1 MHTLSFVMVLLGL
14 GFSGLACATQ
24 PPTPVPSQTQIPT
37 RSPTP
42 TLVPPTTTFT
52 VTPTPTLVPTATP
65 TPFPTPTPPSG
76 PTATPIPLPTPTP
89 TSVPTATP
97 TPLPTPTPVPTPIPP
112 EVTVAAVL
120 NPSLVVVTEE
130 SGVGLG
136 FFVDVRDGSP
146 SSDYI
151 LTNQS
156 IVKDECRVTLQL
168 PSRNGKRLAST
179 VWGQVYARDD
189 SWDLALIEIK
199 AQDWPSV
206 KWGDLGEFKVGDKVF
221 AFELNESNKPPYN
234 VVGGVIRDVQAPR
247 PSRSEGVP
255 GARFV
260 STDFDG
266 SPEINFGPLVDLDGR
281 VLAINSSNLDGNGK
295 PLDRRSTLSLS
306 VEGLIQNIPRL
317 HQGGTVLTTT
327 PSPPI
332 AGRPVTF
339 TILTQ
344 PYETVEVTHV
354 DPRGEETAWIYPE
367 DMVRYRDGEKITTRT
382 FGADACGRVEW
393 TRRGFRD
400 YEGKWTVKTTVSP
413 DTPNARTHTLK
424 YTLEALESEPPEK
437 VHMWTKLNRY
447 QGPGSD
453 AYYSDFVPM
462 ALAADLQAQMARTA
476 DFLEERLGARAE
488 ELQDVYLMGNR
499 ELFEQ
504 VERYMGIEP
513 GWESGFYSK
522 PCRGCYQHRPGI
534 YIQADARDTESALNR
549 ILAHEYAHSLV
560 ETISKQ
566 KSEVLAKW
574 INEGL
579 AGWSEHEVG
588 ISGDRPM
595 SAYRSM
601 FRNADLVR
609 EAAVS
614 GDLFDLSS
622 LENRLAWKSREGD
635 QVTLQ
640 YAQSYMAMRYLIET
654 YGASAAA
661 SMIADL
667 GVRGTLGIALET
679 ATGVAYR
686 EFESG
691 FVEWLKKDEPTS
703 SYYDKGIE
711 HYNAGKYQEAVD
723 QFSTLIGID
732 PSRAIAFRYR
742 GRAYYQLNQYDMA
755 IEDFD
760 QAIHFDPADASGY
773 NWRGNAYYKLKQYQR
788 TLEDFD
794 QAITLGPTAQNYTNR
809 GSSYQNLKQYERAIQ
824 DFDQALRLDPDY
836 VYAYTWRATAHRKL
850 GSIEKARSDE
860 AKACSLDKTY
870 CD

>member
-1 MHTLSFVMVLLGL
+1 M
-14 GFSGLACATQ
+14 
-24 PPTPVPSQTQIPT
+24 
-37 RSPTP
+37 
-42 TLVPPTTTFT
+42 
-52 VTPTPTLVPTATP
+52 
-65 TPFPTPTPPSG
+65 
-76 PTATPIPLPTPTP
+76 
-89 TSVPTATP
+89 
-97 TPLPTPTPVPTPIPP
+97 
-112 EVTVAAVL
+112 
-120 NPSLVVVTEE
+120 
-130 SGVGLG
+130 G

-151 LTNQS
+151 LTRQS
-156 IVKDECRVTLQL
+156 IAKNECRVALRL
-168 PSRNGKRLAST
+168 PPAKNEAVRSAI
-179 VWGQVYARDD
+179 WGQVYARDGVL
-189 SWDLALIEIK
+189 DLTLVEIP
-199 AQDWPSV
+199 ARGSPSV
-206 KWGDLGEFKVGDKVF
+206 EWGDLGDVAVGDRVF
-221 AFELNESNKPPYN
+221 AFRIGNGWPYQIVEGVVRDLN
-234 VVGGVIRDVQAPR
+234 APA
-247 PSRSEGVP
+247 SLGLEKVP

-260 STDFDG
+260 LTDFDG
-266 SPEINFGPLVDLDGR
+266 GPDSNGGPLVDLDGR
-281 VLAINSSNLDGNGK
+281 VLAINSTDVDVQKMSADQRL
-295 PLDRRSTLSLS
+295 TLSLS
-306 VEGLIQNIPRL
+306 ARRLLPDIPRVGHSATL
-317 HQGGTVLTTT
+317 LTTT
-327 PSPPI
+327 PSHPI

-339 TILTQ
+339 AIETQ
-344 PYETVEVTHV
+344 PYQTVEVTIL
-354 DPRGEETAWIYPE
+354 DPSGEEAAWIYPE
-367 DMVRYRDGEKITTRT
+367 DRVKYKDGETITTRT

-393 TRRGFRD
+393 TRRGFLD
-400 YEGKWTVKTTVSP
+400 YEGEWAVKTTVSP
-413 DTPNARTHTLK
+413 GALNESTHTLQ
-424 YTLEALESEPPEK
+424 YTLEALESEPPER

-462 ALAADLQAQMARTA
+462 ALATDLQAQLSHTA

-488 ELQDVYLMGNR
+488 ELQDVFLMGNR

-504 VERYMGIEP
+504 VERYMGFEP
-513 GWESGFYSK
+513 GWEAGFYSK
-522 PCRGCYQHRPGI
+522 PCLECYQHRPGI
-534 YIQADARDTESALNR
+534 YIQADAHDTESALHR
-549 ILAHEYAHSLV
+549 TLAHEYAHSLA
-560 ETISKQ
+560 EDLSGQ
-566 KSEVLAKW
+566 KGEVLPRW
-574 INEGL
+574 VNEGL
-579 AGWSEHEVG
+579 AGWSEYEVG
-588 ISGDRPM
+588 IAGDRPV

-601 FRNADLVR
+601 FRKADLVR
-609 EAAVS
+609 EGALS

-622 LENRLAWKSREGD
+622 LESGLAWASREGD
-635 QVTLQ
+635 EVTLQ

-691 FVEWLKKDEPTS
+691 FVEWLKKEEPTS

>member
-1 MHTLSFVMVLLGL
+1 
-14 GFSGLACATQ
+14 
-24 PPTPVPSQTQIPT
+24 
-37 RSPTP
+37 
-42 TLVPPTTTFT
+42 
-52 VTPTPTLVPTATP
+52 
-65 TPFPTPTPPSG
+65 
-76 PTATPIPLPTPTP
+76 
-89 TSVPTATP
+89 
-97 TPLPTPTPVPTPIPP
+97 
-112 EVTVAAVL
+112 VAAVL
-120 NPSLVVVTEE
+120 NPSLVVVTGE

-168 PSRNGKRLAST
+168 PSRNGKRLEST

-199 AQDWPSV
+199 AQDRPSV
-206 KWGDLGEFKVGDKVF
+206 KWGDLREFKVGDRVF

-247 PSRSEGVP
+247 PSRIEGMP

-266 SPEINFGPLVDLDGR
+266 GPEINFGPLVDPDGR
-281 VLAINSSNLDGNGK
+281 VLAINSTHSDGNGK
-295 PLDRRSTLSLS
+295 PPDRRSTLSLS
-306 VEGLIQNIPRL
+306 AEGLIQNIPRL
-317 HQGGTVLTTT
+317 HQVGTVLTTT

-339 TILTQ
+339 TIVTQ

-354 DPRGEETAWIYPE
+354 DPTGEETGWIYPE
-367 DMVRYRDGEKITTRT
+367 DMVWSRDGETITTRT

-393 TRRGFRD
+393 TRRGFLD
-400 YEGKWTVKTTVSP
+400 YEGEWAVKTTVSP
-413 DTPNARTHTLK
+413 GTLNGGTHTLR

-437 VHMWTKLNRY
+437 VHMWTELNRY

-462 ALAADLQAQMARTA
+462 ALATDLQAQLARTA
-476 DFLEERLGARAE
+476 DFLEERLGVRAE

-504 VERYMGIEP
+504 VERYMDFKP
-513 GWESGFYSK
+513 GWEVGFYSK
-522 PCRGCYQHRPGI
+522 PCLGCYQHRPGI
-534 YIQADARDTESALNR
+534 YIQADAHGTESALHR
-549 ILAHEYAHSLV
+549 TLAHEYAHSLA
-560 ETISKQ
+560 EDLSGQ
-566 KSEVLAKW
+566 KGEVLPRW
-574 INEGL
+574 VDEGL

-588 ISGDRPM
+588 ISGDRPL

-601 FRNADLVR
+601 FRKADLVR
-609 EAAVS
+609 STALS
-614 GDLFDLSS
+614 GNLFDLYS
-622 LENRLAWKSREGD
+622 LESRLAWASREGD
-635 QVTLQ
+635 EVTLQ

-679 ATGVAYR
+679 ATGVASR

-691 FVEWLKKDEPTS
+691 FVEWLKQEEATS
-703 SYYDKGIE
+703 SYYQKGRD
-711 HYNAGKYQEAVD
+711 YYDAGKYEQAVD
-723 QFSTLIGID
+723 ELSILLGIN
-732 PSRAIAFRYR
+732 PSSATGYYR
-742 GRAYYQLNQYDMA
+742 RGLAQYQLGEYRQALQDLEQA
-755 IEDFD
+755 IRLKPRANTYGWQGLAHYQLREYRQAIKDFD
-760 QAIHFDPADASGY
+760 HAIISDPGET
-773 NWRGNAYYKLKQYQR
+773 W
-788 TLEDFD
+788 
-794 QAITLGPTAQNYTNR
+794 
-809 GSSYQNLKQYERAIQ
+809 
-824 DFDQALRLDPDY
+824 
-836 VYAYTWRATAHRKL
+836 VYRWRAKTYRWL
-850 GSIEKARSDE
+850 GYYDEAQSDE
-860 AKACSLDKTY
+860 EKACSLDNKY